1 MRISGARFSRI
12 RILKGTGGLRQDI
25 RRYGCDSAASVS
37 RHGPL
42 GLPIGLPLGDGLT
55 LVVQLSTT
63 GQRHLHLGVTALEVQ
78 PQRDQ
83 GQTLQV
89 HSFHAAT
96 NLGPVQQQFFGAVRV
111 VTHALAAH

>member
-1 MRISGARFSRI
+1 MRMSGALLSRI
-12 RILKGTGGLRQDI
+12 RVPKGTGGSRQDI
-25 RRYGCDSAASVS
+25 RRFGRGSPASVL

-42 GLPIGLPLGDGLT
+42 SLPIGLPLGDGLT
-55 LVVQLSTT
+55 LVVQLPTT

-83 GQTLQV
+83 GQTLQA
-89 HSFHAAT
+89 HSFHDAT